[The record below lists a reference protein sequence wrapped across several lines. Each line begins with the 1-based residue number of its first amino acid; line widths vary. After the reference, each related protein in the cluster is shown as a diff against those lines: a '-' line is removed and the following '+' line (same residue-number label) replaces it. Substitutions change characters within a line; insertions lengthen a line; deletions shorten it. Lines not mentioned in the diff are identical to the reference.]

1 MARFVIRAEHFVK
14 DGHMKQWLELALAN
28 SRESLKEPGVQR
40 FDVCVSRDDPNH
52 ALLYE
57 IYESHDHW
65 LAHCQTEHFKAF
77 VAGIEDLIA
86 RRDRGYFDLLSG
98 A

>member
-14 DGHMKQWLELALAN
+14 AEQMEKWLELAFAN

-40 FDVCVSRDDPNH
+40 FDVSVSRDDPNH

-57 IYESHDHW
+57 IYDSREHW
-65 LAHCQTEHFKAF
+65 LAHCETAHFKAF
-77 VAGIEDLIA
+77 VDGIQDLII
-86 RRDRGYFDLLSG
+86 RRERGYFDLLTKQ
-98 A
+98 